1 MNRRYDNQ
9 TGFTLIELLIV
20 MFISTLLL
28 TATISIFV
36 KQEKLMRDETTKTNL
51 RALGRIAMAEMAKE
65 LRRAGFGF
73 PGGEGITAMSAT
85 AITIQGNIDEVVTTI
100 AEDITSGDDVD
111 VFDDSGFEDGDDI
124 VIADPSPGGFF
135 ETLVIDDVGGDN
147 IEATTNFANDY
158 LMEDGVLISQ
168 YHTLTY
174 AYDSSNNRITREEDG
189 GGAMPVI
196 GKVASLAFTY
206 RDEDGAVTGV
216 LSDVRRIEIQLTMND
231 TDGNSTITVVFN
243 TDVNLRN
250 MDG

>member
-36 KQEKLMRDETTKTNL
+36 KQERLMRDETTKTNL

-73 PGGEGITAMSAT
+73 PGGEGITAMGANS
-85 AITIQGNIDEVVTTI
+85 ITIQGNIDEVLTTI
-100 AEDITSGDDVD
+100 AEDITSGNNVD
-111 VFDDSGFEDGDDI
+111 VFDDSGFEDDDDI
-124 VIADPSPGGFF
+124 VISDPSPGGLS
-135 ETLVIDDVGGDN
+135 ETLVIDDVGGGN
-147 IEATTNFANDY
+147 IGATTNFVNNY

-174 AYDSSNNRITREEDG
+174 FYDSGNNRITRQEDG
-189 GGAMPVI
+189 GGVVPVI
-196 GKVASLAFTY
+196 GKVDSLVFTY
-206 RDEDGAVTGV
+206 FDEDGNVTAV
-216 LSDVRRIEIQLTMND
+216 LSDVRRIGIQLTMND